1 MDAAAAVALR
11 YVRPDRRAHCLD
23 PLYEDA
29 LMTAALAI
37 LEGADPDAAVRVV
50 VSRER
55 EHRHRTCTMLMA

>member
-1 MDAAAAVALR
+1 
-11 YVRPDRRAHCLD
+11 
-23 PLYEDA
+23 
-29 LMTAALAI
+29 MTAALAI